1 MNTDNMGVKRF
12 ICWSGIFQEPLET
25 QFERWCR
32 ENPGKEII
40 STRWTGDSLL
50 VMYKKDEMDIK
61 AEKIDDVDR
70 EKKMVINGIVFAI
83 GAAVAVIA
91 THYIGTVLL

>member
-1 MNTDNMGVKRF
+1 MNTDNTGVKRF

-32 ENPGKEII
+32 QNPGKEII

-61 AEKIDDVDR
+61 AEKYDEVDK
-70 EKKMVINGIVFAI
+70 EKKMLLNGILFAI
-83 GAAVAVIA
+83 VSALSVIA
-91 THYIGTVLL
+91 VHLIGTVLL